1 MKKSPV
7 QICKQNPISHEMK
20 NPRESLGGD
29 PGVMGSHES
38 VGCTHAFI

>member
-1 MKKSPV
+1 MKESPV
-7 QICKQNPISHEMK
+7 QSCKQRLISREMK

-29 PGVMGSHES
+29 PGVWRLHES